1 MRVLHT
7 MIRVGDL
14 DRSIKFYTD
23 VLGMKLLRKKDYPD
37 GKFTLAF
44 DSRHPWRSPLRGALK
59 CAQFRSRRNC
69 VGYAAESDHAVI
81 ELTYNWDTHKYDLG
95 NGFGHVAIEVND
107 AYAACTEIKKRGGK
121 VTREAGPMKHGS
133 TVIAFVEDPDG
144 YKIELIQKGTQG
156 AN

>member
-7 MIRVGDL
+7 MIRIGDL

-23 VLGMKLLRKKDYPD
+23 VLGMKLLRRKDYPD

-44 DSRHPWRSPLRGALK
+44 
-59 CAQFRSRRNC
+59 
-69 VGYAAESDHAVI
+69 VGYGLETEHAVV
-81 ELTYNWDTHKYDLG
+81 ELTYNWGTGKYDLG
-95 NGFGHVAIEVND
+95 NGFGHVALEVDD
-107 AYAACTEIKKRGGK
+107 AYKACAEIKNRGGK

-144 YKIELIQKGTQG
+144 YKIELIQRGTQG
-156 AN
+156 AK

>member
-14 DRSIKFYTD
+14 ERSLKFYTD
-23 VLGMKLLRKKDYPD
+23 VLGMKLLRRKDYPD

-44 DSRHPWRSPLRGALK
+44 
-59 CAQFRSRRNC
+59 
-69 VGYAAESDHAVI
+69 VGYGPESEQAVI
-81 ELTYNWDTHKYDLG
+81 ELTYNWDTHEYNLG
-95 NGFGHVAIEVND
+95 NGFGHVALEVD
-107 AYAACTEIKKRGGK
+107 DTYQACDEIKKRGGK

-156 AN
+156 AK